1 MRAERSHSSAE
12 LVGRRSRVTGA
23 VPPMAHTARR
33 RSGMA
38 SAGTLKGKALLLKLA
53 KLGIR

>member
-23 VPPMAHTARR
+23 VPPMAHKARR
-33 RSGMA
+33 RSGQA
-38 SAGTLKGKALLLKLA
+38 SAGALKGKALLLKLA

>member
-1 MRAERSHSSAE
+1 MRSERSHSSAE

-23 VPPMAHTARR
+23 VPPTAHKARR
-33 RSGMA
+33 RSGLA
-38 SAGTLKGKALLLKLA
+38 SAGALKGKALLLKLA